1 MTGSVWLRCHGNL
14 LHRLPSVL
22 LGDAAGNLQEGD
34 ELEGD
39 AGVPARGAHL
49 REGQGPHTQVGFSP
63 GPFIP
68 RQIKAM

>member
-1 MTGSVWLRCHGNL
+1 MTGFVWLCYHGDL

-22 LGDAAGNLQEGD
+22 LRDAAGDLQEGD

-49 REGQGPHTQVGFSP
+49 GKGQGPHTQVGFGP

-68 RQIKAM
+68 CQTKAM